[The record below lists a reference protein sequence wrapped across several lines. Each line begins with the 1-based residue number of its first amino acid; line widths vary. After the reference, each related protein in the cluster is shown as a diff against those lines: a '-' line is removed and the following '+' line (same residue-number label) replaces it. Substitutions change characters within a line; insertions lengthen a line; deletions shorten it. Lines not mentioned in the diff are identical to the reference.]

1 MAYLKT
7 GLLVTLV
14 LCFASFRPF
23 HHGWANYN
31 QKDTL
36 DYTGIIQEFSY
47 ENPHA
52 IAKVKHKNKT
62 WFVVLAP
69 TSRMESRGVPVD
81 KLTKGASIRVV
92 GYPHKKIKT
101 EMRAERIFVEGAKFE
116 LR

>member
-1 MAYLKT
+1 MTYLKIC
-7 GLLVTLV
+7 LLIMFVSGTL
-14 LCFASFRPF
+14 SFKPI
-23 HHGWANYN
+23 HHGWADYN
-31 QKDTL
+31 QTDTL
-36 DYTGIIQEFSY
+36 DYTGTIQEFTY

-52 IAKVKHKNKT
+52 TARVKQEKKT

-81 KLTKGASIRVV
+81 KLKKGASIRVV

-101 EMRAERIFVEGAKFE
+101 EMRAERIYVDGTKYE